1 MVDLLLLTLLFYF
14 IQLPLPII
22 VGRINGVPGS
32 YYTSSRDDII
42 KLPVLSSR
50 LIRAH
55 NNFKE
60 SLFIFIPLS
69 LLSIITNID
78 VVTAATLWLA
88 ARITYVFLYSI
99 GANKMRTFFWIV
111 SIICLI
117 DMGIRLFKHAL

>member
-32 YYTSSRDDII
+32 YYASSRDEVI
-42 KLPVLSSR
+42 KLPVLSER
-50 LIRAH
+50 FIRAH
-55 NNFKE
+55 NNLKE
-60 SLFIFIPLS
+60 SLFVFIPLS

-88 ARITYVFLYSI
+88 ARAVYVFLYLI
-99 GANKMRTFFWIV
+99 GANKMRTFFWVV

-117 DMGIRLFKHAL
+117 DMGIRLFKHSV